1 MFQQMIAQMSSILGS
16 DSNELAAGMDLLGF
30 LMDMPLPG
38 VLHFQES
45 ALPMPADDLVDGLLA
60 QAHAL

>member
-1 MFQQMIAQMSSILGS
+1 
-16 DSNELAAGMDLLGF
+16 
-30 LMDMPLPG
+30 MDMPLPG

>member
-1 MFQQMIAQMSSILGS
+1 MSGPKPLRSEKVVEAVRSGR
-16 DSNELAAGMDLLGF
+16 LAESVLGF
-30 LMDMPLPG
+30 LMDMPLLG

-45 ALPMPADDLVDGLLA
+45 LLPMPADDLVDSLLA